1 MEKTL
6 RGHERGQS
14 LAEVTI
20 AVSVVILIITGLIVG
35 TTASLKTSQF
45 NRSRSIAVKY
55 AQEAMERARKL
66 RDGGWTTFQSY
77 GSATGNTWC
86 LDGAG
91 QWIDVPT
98 ICEVNSY
105 LDNVFNRTVL
115 FTWDSVNDR
124 MRIDIS
130 VAWADVNR
138 DHTVTLSSILTQWR

>member
-66 RDGGWTTFQSY
+66 PDAGWTT
-77 GSATGNTWC
+77 
-86 LDGAG
+86 
-91 QWIDVPT
+91 V
-98 ICEVNSY
+98 
-105 LDNVFNRTVL
+105 
-115 FTWDSVNDR
+115 
-124 MRIDIS
+124 
-130 VAWADVNR
+130 
-138 DHTVTLSSILTQWR
+138 